1 MMALIPMDW
10 IAAAVAVL
18 ASMGAAWLMGKAN
31 GTLRAKNRGLQ
42 DEVDAHD
49 RINEADLGIGASD
62 ADNQRWLRDFHT
74 KHGK

>member
-1 MMALIPMDW
+1 MMALIPTEW
-10 IAAAVAVL
+10 LAGLVALL

-31 GTLRAKNRGLQ
+31 GALRAKNRGLQ